1 MIEDIGSMHGTYLNN
16 IALPPNTAK
25 AIGDADEVKFGAE
38 VRRGPENFPA
48 CRFRF
53 NYEFVPYKYVQG
65 TLPWYTSL
73 LTPADRAANTF
84 EFPEY
89 SDIDE
94 EEEEEFEFSDQADGK
109 GHLSSEDSI
118 SIESPVPSAT
128 KANDPIDLTRDD
140 SPIRNDLIDLT
151 EEETPAERQ
160 ITNLLA
166 GRPADITES
175 ADRHS
180 IAVYAGNPL
189 TVEDSEDEDTHFSSD
204 SDDRLEDA
212 DAEDADSS
220 GSGSS
225 SEDHGL
231 DEVHDD
237 YPDSDIDIEEV
248 DGFESDDGYPE
259 EYPMEDDQEDA
270 VDDSSM
276 RNIHRFAHA
285 TNENSTFRLTESL
298 PAGEPSEDDDD
309 NESDFG
315 LAEAGAEG
323 MRVLYEGGLLE
334 KLPEQAALPTPNA
347 EIHVEIDR
355 TPQTTLSVGM
365 PPITIAERAPEDQS
379 TKTLFHSTHREIPMP
394 YLSFR
399 QPSPSDAAMV
409 KTQVAPA
416 TTPISAPVQSLGD
429 VTGKGAFF
437 EAREVNKVNL
447 RRFAEPSEEQLGNN
461 PIPKPFAFGSLHA
474 PQFDSVGFVCSMC
487 LNSEAQ
493 NTGLTDSAM
502 PTRDECSFLDRP
514 DITPVAPR
522 APSPIPDMTSAMTYT
537 ASKDSIAAAAK
548 SVTKPRVLKIQ
559 DMCDRPLATPVS
571 LKRKAQEISSA
582 SDEELR
588 IWANGTSHDVQN
600 TSANTTLANHDSVN
614 TASDKPLLTVNL
626 DIPRPTKRFRKF
638 MERVAYMA
646 VGGVAFGAIGFS
658 ALVATAPSYS

>member
-16 IALPPNTAK
+16 IALPPKTAT

-53 NYEFVPYKYVQG
+53 NYEFVPYKYVQNNVVLH
-65 TLPWYTSL
+65 TPL
-73 LTPADRAANTF
+73 LTPSNRAANTF

-94 EEEEEFEFSDQADGK
+94 EEEEEFEFSDQPDGK
-109 GHLSSEDSI
+109 GHPLSEDDVE
-118 SIESPVPSAT
+118 IESPVPSAT
-128 KANDPIDLTRDD
+128 KVNDPIDLTRDD

-160 ITNLLA
+160 IINLLV

-175 ADRHS
+175 ADRTS
-180 IAVYAGNPL
+180 IAVYAGNSM
-189 TVEDSEDEDTHFSSD
+189 TVEDSEDEDAHFSSD
-204 SDDRLEDA
+204 SEDQLEEP

-220 GSGSS
+220 GSDSS
-225 SEDHGL
+225 SEDYGL
-231 DEVHDD
+231 DEVLDD
-237 YPDSDIDIEEV
+237 LLESEVDVEEV
-248 DGFESDDGYPE
+248 DGSESDDGYP
-259 EYPMEDDQEDA
+259 EYPMEDDQEDG

-285 TNENSTFRLTESL
+285 TNDNSTFRLTESL
-298 PAGEPSEDDDD
+298 PAEEPSEDDED

-323 MRVLYEGGLLE
+323 MRVLYVGGLLE
-334 KLPEQAALPTPNA
+334 KLPEPLALPTSDS
-347 EIHVEIDR
+347 EIRSEIER
-355 TPQTTLSVGM
+355 TPQTTLPVGI
-365 PPITIAERAPEDQS
+365 PPITITKRAPEEQPPTTS
-379 TKTLFHSTHREIPMP
+379 FHSAHREMPMP
-394 YLSFR
+394 YLPPR

-409 KTQVAPA
+409 KTQLAPA
-416 TTPISAPVQSLGD
+416 ATPISAPVQSLGD
-429 VTGKGAFF
+429 ISGKSAFF
-437 EAREVNKVNL
+437 EAREANKVNL
-447 RRFAEPSEEQLGNN
+447 RRFTEPSEEQLVN
-461 PIPKPFAFGSLHA
+461 IPKPFSFSSLSA
-474 PQFDSVGFVCSMC
+474 PQFESIEFVSSTC
-487 LNSEAQ
+487 LNAEAEK
-493 NTGLTDSAM
+493 TGLTDSAM

-514 DITPVAPR
+514 DTTPVAPR
-522 APSPIPDMTSAMTYT
+522 APSPILDMTSAMTYT

-559 DMCDRPLATPVS
+559 DMCDRPIATPVS
-571 LKRKAQEISSA
+571 LKRKAQDISSA

-588 IWANGTSHDVQN
+588 TWANDTLQTVQN
-600 TSANTTLANHDSVN
+600 TSTNTTLADHDSVN
-614 TASDKPLLTVNL
+614 TASDRSLLTVNL
-626 DIPRPTKRFRKF
+626 DVPRPTKRFRKF